1 MLTPGKPN
9 LAATCLAN
17 AIAWRRG
24 GMLAVLSPSRRGGF
38 ADGIVNL
45 VRSRP
50 LGKQHNGPFPIKWE
64 SSDETY
70 QRDLWDHL
78 KMPDHCSV
86 QDALAILEPHIGVS
100 VVKSTKEWIV
110 RQRRILGIE
119 KITGEQ
125 VRRQL
130 ERTLAARRQYAG
142 TRRDDLVAMTI
153 QQAKN
158 QEFAHVVVIWPYT
171 IPSDSEQKRR
181 LLYNAI
187 TRAQQSC
194 IVLVQAKELLDMPPF
209 VS

>member
-1 MLTPGKPN
+1 M
-9 LAATCLAN
+9 
-17 AIAWRRG
+17 
-24 GMLAVLSPSRRGGF
+24 
-38 ADGIVNL
+38 
-45 VRSRP
+45 
-50 LGKQHNGPFPIKWE
+50 WE

-70 QRDLWDHL
+70 QRELWHQL
-78 KMPDHCSV
+78 EMPDHCSV
-86 QDALAILEPHIGVS
+86 RDALAILESHIDVS
-100 VVKSTKEWIV
+100 VVKSTKEWVV
-110 RQRRILGIE
+110 RQRRVLGVE
-119 KITGEQ
+119 KITAEQ

-142 TRRDDLVAMTI
+142 TRREDLVAMTI

-171 IPSDSEQKRR
+171 IPNDSVQKRR

-187 TRAQQSC
+187 TRAQRSC